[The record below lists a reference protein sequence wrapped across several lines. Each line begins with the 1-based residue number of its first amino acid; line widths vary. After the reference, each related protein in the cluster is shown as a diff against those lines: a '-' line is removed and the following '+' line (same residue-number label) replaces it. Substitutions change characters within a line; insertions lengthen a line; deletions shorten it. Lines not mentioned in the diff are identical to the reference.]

1 MVAAKSST
9 PSGSAGG
16 WRSSSG
22 ATRSTCVI
30 VGTVARNCSALLQM
44 PDSASS
50 PQAISTLAREAFRS
64 DASLSSVSSGLGGCT
79 MPAASPPQ
87 SARWYS
93 RQPGSITATASVG
106 PMPSVCSA
114 LAVWW
119 MRASN
124 WLYDQRTGSS
134 AGSAVRRK
142 PSAVLSPKV
151 CAELRKIS

>member
-1 MVAAKSST
+1 MVAAKPST

-22 ATRSTCVI
+22 ATRSTWVS
-30 VGTVARNCSALLQM
+30 VGTVARKCSALLQT

-64 DASLSSVSSGLGGCT
+64 DASLSSVSSGLGGWT

-106 PMPSVCSA
+106 PTPSACSA
-114 LAVWW
+114 LAVW
-119 MRASN
+119 
-124 WLYDQRTGSS
+124 
-134 AGSAVRRK
+134 
-142 PSAVLSPKV
+142 
-151 CAELRKIS
+151 